1 MKGMTYA
8 NRRTVL
14 AGLAGAA
21 LGATALDA
29 LTAAPA
35 HAAADL
41 YSSNTDLYTELAG
54 KEGTLFARRYK
65 RHEMTD
71 VSDGQ
76 RYPFNRTTIMA
87 LHGGGIE
94 GGTSE
99 LCLAIAGYHPAT
111 LAATPADGPAHD
123 YWMFEGIA
131 SADNG
136 DLHVTSTNNDD
147 RVALSMAA
155 GSLNVLS
162 LHGCRKEQAGT
173 PAGKPEAVVVGG
185 LNTAFKTCLHEEFQ
199 AAGFQTVDGSTVPAL
214 AGENPENICNRTLL
228 RKGAQLEM
236 TTELRQSLFDEGHFT
251 RLDRPTHTNERFTA
265 FVAAARKAIAR
276 LETRADQAIL

>member
-1 MKGMTYA
+1 MTYA

-21 LGATALDA
+21 LSATVLDT
-29 LTAAPA
+29 LTASPA
-35 HAAADL
+35 HAADQ
-41 YSSNTDLYTELAG
+41 YTSNTDLYTKLAG
-54 KEGTLFARRYK
+54 QEGSVFARRYR
-65 RHEMTD
+65 RHEMVD

-76 RYPFNRTTIMA
+76 RHPFNRTTIMA

-111 LAATPADGPAHD
+111 LAAAPAGGPAYD

-131 SADNG
+131 PSGNG
-136 DLHVTSTNNDD
+136 DLHVTSTHNDD

-173 PAGKPEAVVVGG
+173 PAGEPEAVVVGG
-185 LNTAFKTCLHEEFQ
+185 LNTTFKTYLHEEFQ
-199 AAGFQTVDGSTVPAL
+199 AAGFRTIDGSTVPAL
-214 AGENPENICNRTLL
+214 AGENPENICNKTLL
-228 RKGAQLEM
+228 RQGAQLEM
-236 TTELRQSLFDEGHFT
+236 TTELRQGLFDAGHFS
-251 RLDRPTHTNERFTA
+251 RLERPTHTNERFTV
-265 FVAAARKAIAR
+265 FVGAARRAIAR
-276 LETRADQAIL
+276 LEARSEQAVL